1 MRLKGKGTVRALLRA
16 NPSAEIEGKDRL
28 INAMKRYKELF
39 ALPNVVI
46 LGISAFPARLA
57 YSMIGLAIF
66 FKTQQST
73 GSVAAAGLA
82 IGLNSL
88 AGSLTA
94 GVRGSVMDR
103 WGQKWPLRILVPS
116 YAALIL
122 ALSSMH
128 TKESILVTAFI
139 LGATAPP
146 INLSVRPLWK
156 DIVPEDY
163 LRTAYALDSSMMS
176 FTSVIGPIVITTLA
190 LSSHPGLGLGVTS
203 ALMLIGGT
211 ALALTSVSRNW
222 IPEKRAKG
230 QQKLWRDRAIQI
242 LMFEGCFIGFGW
254 GVFDVAVPAL
264 ATQEG
269 VAHRVAWIFAAF
281 GIANVIGG
289 LLGGLVSKK
298 MAPRSALLRAYLL
311 WVIACIPIVF
321 TNPDWTMAIV
331 GAGIGFIGGAVQVF
345 YFEVLEAVRPQG
357 SQTSSLGWIWSVEG
371 SFMALGAAVGGF
383 VSEHYSPRAGLALT
397 PIMLA
402 IGLTIFTIGK
412 GRLAAAN
419 DVPTDAEDLAAIKDI
434 SNEVK

>member
-1 MRLKGKGTVRALLRA
+1 MIAL
-16 NPSAEIEGKDRL
+16 G
-28 INAMKRYKELF
+28 
-39 ALPNVVI
+39 
-46 LGISAFPARLA
+46 
-57 YSMIGLAIF
+57 IF
-66 FKTQQST
+66 FKTEQTT

-94 GVRGSVMDR
+94 GIRGSVMDR

-116 YAALIL
+116 YAAMIL
-122 ALSSMH
+122 TLNTMH
-128 TKESILVTAFI
+128 SKESLLIAAFI

-156 DIVPEDY
+156 DIVPENF

-176 FTSVIGPIVITTLA
+176 FTSVIGPVVITSLA
-190 LSSHPGLGLGVTS
+190 LSSHPALGLGVT
-203 ALMLIGGT
+203 ATLMLIGGT

-222 IPEKRAKG
+222 IPERKEKG
-230 QQKLWRDRAIQI
+230 QQRLWRDKAIQL

-254 GVFDVAVPAL
+254 GVFDVAVPAF

-281 GIANVIGG
+281 GVANVIGG

-298 MAPRSALLRAYLL
+298 LAPLSALLRAYSI
-311 WVIACIPIVF
+311 WVLASIPFVF
-321 TNPDWTMAIV
+321 TYPDWTMAIV

-345 YFEVLEAVRPQG
+345 YFEVLEKVRPQG

-371 SFMALGAAVGGF
+371 SFMALGAAAGGW
-383 VSEHYSPRAGLALT
+383 VSENYSPRAGLALT
-397 PIMLA
+397 PIML
-402 IGLTIFTIGK
+402 ITGLFIFTLGK
-412 GRLAAAN
+412 ARLSAAN
-419 DVPTDAEDLAAIKDI
+419 AVPTDDEDLRAIKDI
-434 SNEVK
+434 SDDVK